1 MSPGRRFG
9 RARGQDGWFGLKTA
23 MKSLK
28 FRTDADEGSAKGGT
42 GIYIRGIKNDLPVS
56 FDDGGAVP
64 GDRIVGV
71 MMPGEGIR
79 IFQIHSPRLKEHEH
93 ERWID
98 VTWDI
103 DPEKPERFPAM
114 ISVTAPNK
122 PGTLAQIADV
132 IGQAGGNIDN
142 LKMLRRASDF
152 TELRIGLEVWDLVH
166 LNSIVAGLKS
176 KAVVSKVERVFE

>member
-1 MSPGRRFG
+1 M
-9 RARGQDGWFGLKTA
+9 
-23 MKSLK
+23 
-28 FRTDADEGSAKGGT
+28 
-42 GIYIRGIKNDLPVS
+42 PVL
-56 FDDGGAVP
+56 FEEGGAVP

-71 MMPGEGIR
+71 LTPGEGIR
-79 IFQIHSPRLKEHEH
+79 IFQIHSPRLKSYEH

-98 VTWDI
+98 VAWDI
-103 DPEKPERFPAM
+103 DPDNPERFPAL

-152 TELRIGLEVWDLVH
+152 TELRIGLEVWDLAH
-166 LNSIVAGLKS
+166 LNQIVAGLKS